1 MTAGTKAANQ
11 MISTFAASPKPSQT
25 IASGIHASG
34 GIGRISRN
42 AGLAKA
48 SNERFQPIANPSGT
62 PIAIAAMKPSSTSSY
77 SFASAYPVSEIWR
90 SASHDSAGDGNRP
103 GPIACVSDVRTYHA
117 TNSTT
122 NVATPTHTGRR
133 TARRGIGAS
142 VGAVRERFQ
151 LRVGVDHLQIFVGD
165 ELVRGRRFG
174 KSPVRLHEAADLREP
189 AVDFGRARGRPLH
202 DLQLS
207 CKVISRP
214 RREFLFHRR
223 FADGYAALLVEL
235 FHHGDRFGLVRVH
248 PFPCAQ
254 IDGQKS
260 RDFLRVLLRVIGARD
275 QCTRH

>member
-11 MISTFAASPKPSQT
+11 MINTFAASPKPSQT
-25 IASGIHASG
+25 IASGIHARG

-62 PIAIAAMKPSSTSSY
+62 PIAIAAMKPSSTSLTLCSTCSY

-189 AVDFGRARGRPLH
+189 AVDFRGTTRRTLH
-202 DLQLS
+202 DLQLARQI
-207 CKVISRP
+207 VRRP
-214 RREFLFHRR
+214 RRELFLHGS
-223 FADGYAALLVEL
+223 FAD
-235 FHHGDRFGLVRVH
+235 R
-248 PFPCAQ
+248 
-254 IDGQKS
+254 
-260 RDFLRVLLRVIGARD
+260 
-275 QCTRH
+275 